1 MSTPE
6 LPEEQAL
13 LVQTAKGPV
22 YIDRKVLDKITP
34 KMARVIELRAMDFT
48 MEEISKS
55 EGIKIDGMNKRIN
68 CVHKILNVQTSIAA
82 FRILVLA
89 GIIILK

>member
-1 MSTPE
+1 VSTPE

-34 KMARVIELRAMDFT
+34 RMARVIEFRAMDYT
-48 MEEISKS
+48 MYEIAEA
-55 EGIKIDGMNKRIN
+55 EGIQIDGLNKRIN
-68 CVHKILNVQTSIAA
+68 SVHKILNVHSSIAA

-89 GIIILK
+89 GIIIPK